1 MVAPGVGGP
10 DDKKGLITHRSCHH
24 HYHNLAPVDVVR
36 ILYSF
41 YKKRL
46 TWVASSAGEGDVDV
60 FPATI
65 DVSRPSQRLSNAL
78 LCSGVHE
85 PDVKELVDNG
95 KLIHHQQQQQLMYS
109 SFNQAPKSKG
119 KRTTT
124 TTTTNNNNNNKQ
136 QQQQATLTATNN
148 NNNNKQQQKQTTISH
163 ASRLKVRTSSDD
175 PTLIVVEE
183 NAIVVPSY

>member
-95 KLIHHQQQQQLMYS
+95 KLIHHQQQLKYS
-109 SFNQAPKSKG
+109 SNNQAPKSKG
-119 KRTTT
+119 KQTTT
-124 TTTTNNNNNNKQ
+124 TTTTTTTIITNNNK
-136 QQQQATLTATNN
+136 
-148 NNNNKQQQKQTTISH
+148 NKQQEQEQSH
-163 ASRLKVRTSSDD
+163 MLVD
-175 PTLIVVEE
+175 
-183 NAIVVPSY
+183 